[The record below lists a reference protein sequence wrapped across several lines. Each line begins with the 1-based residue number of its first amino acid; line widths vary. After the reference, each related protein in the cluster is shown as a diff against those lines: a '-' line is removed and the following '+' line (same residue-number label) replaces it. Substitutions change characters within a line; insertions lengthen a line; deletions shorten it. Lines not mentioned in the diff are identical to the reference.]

1 MKNKIAIIAGAL
13 TVGLL
18 ITGIAFA
25 AQDAGSAVNVSLA
38 ESQTV
43 TLPVDDAGVVVLSRS
58 DGQLAIVSATPN
70 TGYQAEVEVASGR
83 EVEADFTGN
92 GVKVK
97 FNAELEDGVVKV
109 RITSEDS
116 DVASA
121 SGATSTTNRSSTTSQ
136 TSTTG
141 SNSTPATTASTGSG
155 TSALADGQT
164 NRIVVANA
172 GAVLLRRNGGTLTIV
187 STESNPGWT
196 VEVEVATGRE
206 VEGDF
211 RNGGLR
217 VKFNFELEDGVIR
230 TEIETESETG
240 TTGSTNTTAT
250 TSPTATT
257 STTPTTS
264 PTSTTN
270 TTGGSSI
277 PDGSVTY
284 NLDGA
289 GTVTIIFANGGMSI
303 GSINPAAG
311 WIVDKSDQTSDE
323 IEVELVLGEAEV
335 ELNLHITGGQ
345 LVVQIIRT

>member
-43 TLPVDDAGVVVLSRS
+43 TLPVDDAGAVVLSRS
-58 DGQLAIVSATPN
+58 DGQVAIVSATPN
-70 TGYQAEVEVASGR
+70 GGYQAEVEVASGR

-109 RITSEDS
+109 RITSENS
-116 DVASA
+116 DVTSA

-141 SNSTPATTASTGSG
+141 SNSTTATTASTGAG

-172 GAVLLRRNGGTLTIV
+172 GTVLLRRSGGTLTIV

-217 VKFNFELEDGVIR
+217 VKFNFELEDGVVR

-240 TTGSTNTTAT
+240 TTGSTSTTAT
-250 TSPTATT
+250 TSATA
-257 STTPTTS
+257 TTS
-264 PTSTTN
+264 PTSTTS

-277 PDGSVTY
+277 PNGSVTY

-289 GTVTIIFANGGMSI
+289 GTVTVIFANGGMSI

-311 WIVDKSDQTSDE
+311 WIVDKSDQSSDE
-323 IEVELVLGEAEV
+323 IELELVLGEAEV

-345 LVVQIIRT
+345 LIVQIIRT